1 MRATSISI
9 NQTALKHN
17 LQQVRQLAPHS
28 KIISM
33 VKANAYGHGI
43 AECLPALQQS
53 DVFGVCCLQEA
64 LAIRQLGYQQ
74 DIILIEGVFAI
85 DEMPIAI
92 QEHCHCVIHHQQQL
106 DWLLQYAEQ
115 YQAQGLKV
123 WVKFN
128 SGMNR
133 LGFKRDEIEQ
143 VLQQLLA
150 LNFSCVLLMHFANAD
165 EPSHPLNQQQIQQ
178 FLQLK
183 QQFPQIEYSCCN
195 SAGILNWADLHLDYV
210 RPGIMLYGASPF
222 ADKTAQQL
230 NLRPV
235 MQFSTEIIAIYP
247 LKKGD
252 SVGYGSSVTA
262 TEDMTLAIIAVGYGD
277 GYPRAYQQQNFVV
290 IAGQKVPL
298 FGRVSMDM
306 SMVNITPLLQQG
318 IDVKIGTSVELWG
331 EQLSVDDVAQA
342 NGTIGY
348 ELLCRVTERAKRI
361 IIPISD

>member
-43 AECLPALQQS
+43 AECLPALQES
-53 DVFGVCCLQEA
+53 DIFGVCCLQEA

-128 SGMNR
+128 SGMN
-133 LGFKRDEIEQ
+133 
-143 VLQQLLA
+143 
-150 LNFSCVLLMHFANAD
+150 
-165 EPSHPLNQQQIQQ
+165 
-178 FLQLK
+178 
-183 QQFPQIEYSCCN
+183 
-195 SAGILNWADLHLDYV
+195 
-210 RPGIMLYGASPF
+210 
-222 ADKTAQQL
+222 
-230 NLRPV
+230 
-235 MQFSTEIIAIYP
+235 
-247 LKKGD
+247 
-252 SVGYGSSVTA
+252 
-262 TEDMTLAIIAVGYGD
+262 
-277 GYPRAYQQQNFVV
+277 
-290 IAGQKVPL
+290 
-298 FGRVSMDM
+298 
-306 SMVNITPLLQQG
+306 
-318 IDVKIGTSVELWG
+318 
-331 EQLSVDDVAQA
+331 LSL
-342 NGTIGY
+342 IH
-348 ELLCRVTERAKRI
+348 I
-361 IIPISD
+361 